1 MKEILY
7 LKEFQYYDGE
17 DFVTFNIYY
26 LNREKNV
33 VTLVVTNRGK
43 ISILDYDLY
52 ENENGLYF
60 EYGPSFN
67 KIHIDDF
74 EECEQ

>member
-1 MKEILY
+1 MKNICY
-7 LKEFQYYDGE
+7 LKEFQYFDGE
-17 DFVTFNIYY
+17 EFITFNIYF

-52 ENENGLYF
+52 EDKNGLYF
-60 EYGPSFN
+60 EYGPSFE
-67 KIHIDDF
+67 KIKIDDF
-74 EECEQ
+74 QECD